1 MTPDQ
6 LASLAERA
14 KGLWPI
20 SVNTAAAIADYC
32 NTRSV
37 TYDDAIAGL
46 MDIRDGSPGRDFPGW
61 AVLQARFGRGT
72 TRYGEGD
79 PGVVRK
85 LMEVVRRE
93 ILHALAQPQNQGVTF
108 GADCEGHRQQC
119 EINAADLGADADAG
133 FWRDRAAACSR
144 LMMETEQTTLAGDL
158 R

>member
-1 MTPDQ
+1 MKTEELNR
-6 LASLAERA
+6 LAKRA
-14 KGLWPI
+14 KSLWPM
-20 SVNTAAAIADYC
+20 SDDTAAAIAEYC
-32 NTRSV
+32 DKRATN
-37 TYDDAIAGL
+37 YDDAVAGL

-85 LMEVVRRE
+85 LMEVVRKE

-108 GADCEGHRQQC
+108 GAYCEGHRQQC

-144 LMMETEQTTLAGDL
+144 LMMETEQGSLV
-158 R
+158 